1 MDKKLKERNL
11 NIQTKFIHDGSLRS
25 QNNETSEAIYLT
37 SGYVYNSAE
46 EAEARFNGEIDGYI
60 YSLSLIHI

>member
-1 MDKKLKERNL
+1 MKMAKKLKERNL

-25 QNNETSEAIYLT
+25 QNNATSEAIYLT

-60 YSLSLIHI
+60 YSR